1 MNIRELLDFKKANS
15 GLNKKQKTGGAG
27 RVA

>member
-1 MNIRELLDFKKANS
+1 MNFRELLDFKKANS
-15 GLNKKQKTGGAG
+15 ESNKKQKTGGAG